1 MLDSGSG
8 TSLLDVVLL
17 ALLPLLLARLTP
29 LRQQFT
35 PMYLVGSMLWELTCV
50 LFPSSRH
57 SSFLCFLILL
67 LLLASYFTVSASRTR
82 SRKRKRCSNLFQI
95 SDRDYSLL
103 IIYSFEMI
111 CSLWNRSSFFE
122 LYYDLLR
129 VDFRNSILN

>member
-1 MLDSGSG
+1 MFAYEIFGSNKYDSKTNNKTNDICTGEISPTNFSEFDNFVNG
-8 TSLLDVVLL
+8 DKLIAIVCSCHPSLE
-17 ALLPLLLARLTP
+17 R
-29 LRQQFT
+29 FIN
-35 PMYLVGSMLWELTCV
+35 Y
-50 LFPSSRH
+50 
-57 SSFLCFLILL
+57 I
-67 LLLASYFTVSASRTR
+67 
-82 SRKRKRCSNLFQI
+82 KNKNLKKDGFEIITYIDESHTI